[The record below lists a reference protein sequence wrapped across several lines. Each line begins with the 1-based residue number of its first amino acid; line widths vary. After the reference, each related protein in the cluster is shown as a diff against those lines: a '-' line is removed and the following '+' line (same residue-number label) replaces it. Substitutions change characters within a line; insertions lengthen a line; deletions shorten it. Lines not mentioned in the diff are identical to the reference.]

1 MHTEIVSAFTV
12 GAIGLAWCVSPK
24 GGVVCISLARLEP
37 KQPFVPCEASK
48 AEGAPGGGMKRV
60 VRV

>member
-12 GAIGLAWCVSPK
+12 GAFRLAWCVSPK
-24 GGVVCISLARLEP
+24 RGVVCISLARLEP
-37 KQPFVPCEASK
+37 KPPFVPCEASE